1 MDKRKLTALLCM
13 LALLAALPGPGGV
26 EQAGGWTEVAVDG
39 PPLVALT
46 FDDGPRSS
54 TTGPLLDGLALREAP
69 ATFFLV
75 GSRIRGNEDLV
86 RRMAAEGHQVGIHT
100 YDHVELK
107 GLTRSGFDLQVGKT
121 RALLTSLLGEG
132 EYWLRPPYGML
143 GAPRSTLRPSTALF
157 RSGPRSWCGGPLI
170 LWSVDPEDWKDEDVD
185 RVVAAVTEHVSDGDI
200 ILMHDLFPSS
210 VDAALRVVDALLG
223 KGYCFA
229 TVEQLLAQRGV
240 APEAGASYRRAAKN

>member
-13 LALLAALPGPGGV
+13 LALLATLPGPGGV

-54 TTGPLLDGLALREAP
+54 TTGPLLDGLALREVP

-132 EYWLRPPYGML
+132 EYWLRPPYGIL
-143 GAPRSTLRPSTALF
+143 DEQA
-157 RSGPRSWCGGPLI
+157 RSWCGGPLI

-185 RVVAAVTEHVSDGDI
+185 RVVAAVMEHVSDGDI